1 MSDGYTI
8 LSLDEVETASHR
20 GSNLI
25 PVRHTLGFRPAGV
38 NAWIADTGGQ
48 LMPPHEEDS
57 GNEELYVVVRG
68 RARFTVG
75 DESADAPAGTL
86 VFVPAEVHRTAVAE
100 EPQTIVLAVGG
111 TVGQAFEAHGW
122 ETYARADSHRR
133 AGRTEEGRAALVELL
148 GDLPESW
155 GAWYN
160 AACWESLAGNPDAAF
175 EYLRR
180 AQELNAEAVREY
192 LEQDADLDPIREDP
206 RFAAL
211 LA

>member
-1 MSDGYTI
+1 MSDGYRI
-8 LSLDEVETASHR
+8 LSLDEIEPVSYRE
-20 GSNLI
+20 SNLLA
-25 PVRHTLGFRPAGV
+25 VRQTLGFRAVGL
-38 NAWIADTGGQ
+38 NAWSAGAGGR
-48 LMPPHEEDS
+48 LVPPHEEDS
-57 GNEELYVVVRG
+57 DEELYVVVRG

-86 VFVPAEVHRTAVAE
+86 VFVPAQVHRTAVAE
-100 EPQTIVLAVGG
+100 EPATIVLAVGG
-111 TVGQAFEAHGW
+111 TVGQASEATGW

-180 AQELNAEAVREY
+180 AQELNADAVREY
-192 LEQDADLDPIREDP
+192 LEQDTDLDPIRDDT
-206 RFAAL
+206 RFEAL